1 MRALKTIREV
11 VHAYEKAAR
20 LYDLMNLLYFFGRDK
35 RFASML
41 VEKLTPDVN
50 DTALNL
56 CCGTGLDFPFLLKK
70 TKNKVMLRG
79 IDVSFEMLQ
88 QVRKKVRSVNAL
100 NLITSDAAH
109 LPLRDRT
116 CSAILVSFCLKVTPT
131 YKKAIKEMAR
141 VLKPN

>member
-11 VHAYEKAAR
+11 VHAYKKAAR

-70 TKNKVMLRG
+70 TKKQGNAAGNRRFFR
-79 IDVSFEMLQ
+79 DVATGKEESQKCKCTKLDN
-88 QVRKKVRSVNAL
+88 VRC
-100 NLITSDAAH
+100 
-109 LPLRDRT
+109 
-116 CSAILVSFCLKVTPT
+116 CSLAI
-131 YKKAIKEMAR
+131 AR
-141 VLKPN
+141 